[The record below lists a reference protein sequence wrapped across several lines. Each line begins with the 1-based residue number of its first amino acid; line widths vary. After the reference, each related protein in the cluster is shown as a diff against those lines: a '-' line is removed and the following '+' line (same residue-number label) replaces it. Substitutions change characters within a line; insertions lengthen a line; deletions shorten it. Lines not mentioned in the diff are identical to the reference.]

1 MGYDYALVHLFW
13 TVPPA
18 TILTILVYPFLTRV
32 DAAKLCFIITVA
44 VVATIPWDSYLI
56 RTNIWNYPPD
66 AVLGYSLFDIP
77 AEELFFFVIQTY
89 FTAQLYVLFNKPVLH
104 AQYLNAPWAVPAG
117 IRRAKVAG
125 QVFLAAAIVYGCY
138 LISGSA
144 EGTYL
149 GLILTWAAPF
159 ALLTWSITAHF
170 ILALPWTSTLL
181 PIVAPTVYLWVVDEL
196 ALGRGTWAIQSG
208 TKLGVRLFGHLE
220 IEEAVFFLVTNM
232 LVVFGLAAFDKA
244 VAVVDAHPDVFAE
257 PSDTLSMS
265 LIKARFWPS
274 KHYDMHRITAIRQ
287 AASRLAK
294 KSRSF
299 SLASSAFPGRLR
311 IDMTLLYSY
320 CRLADDLVDDAAD
333 NVVASDWIDKLQK
346 HLDLSYAEVNKTKP
360 SSGKESM
367 SSREY
372 ADSTFPSSALETLRH
387 LPVHLIPKRPF
398 DDLLKGFVMD
408 MDFDQGADQFPI
420 TNVANLE
427 LYASYVASTVGLMCL
442 ELVFHHCI
450 PGFPTHLYDTDAMAE
465 TDATKLGLPRN
476 KVSSTGVVLQRHSTK
491 GATTRNQLRLAAC
504 RMGLALQYVNIAR
517 DIAVDARIG
526 RVYLPTTWLQEA
538 GLTHQDVLRI
548 PRSDGVMQVRKRLL
562 DLAFDLY
569 DESRAVMVEIPPA
582 ARAPMIVAVE
592 SYMEIGRVLRDGA
605 AAAKEPQEAERGVNG
620 GGRATVPKGRRIWV
634 AWSTLMMS

>member
-18 TILTILVYPFLTRV
+18 AILTILVYPFLTRV
-32 DAAKLCFIITVA
+32 DAAKLGFIVTVA
-44 VVATIPWDSYLI
+44 VIATIPWDSYLI

-89 FTAQLYVLFNKPVLH
+89 ITAQLYILFNKPVLH
-104 AQYLNAPWAVPAG
+104 AQYLNAPWTVPAG
-117 IRRAKVAG
+117 IRSAKVIG
-125 QVFLAAAIVYGCY
+125 QIFLAASIAYGFY

-149 GLILTWAAPF
+149 GLILVWAAPF

-170 ILALPWTSTLL
+170 ILSLPWTSSLL
-181 PIVAPTVYLWVVDEL
+181 PIAVPTIYLWVVDEL
-196 ALGRGTWAIQSG
+196 ALRRGTWAIQSG

-220 IEEAVFFLVTNM
+220 IEEAVFFLVTNV

-244 VAVVDAHPDVFAE
+244 VAVVDAHPDVFAD
-257 PSDTLSMS
+257 PSDKLSMS
-265 LIKARFWPS
+265 LVQARFWPS
-274 KHYDMHRITAIRQ
+274 KCYDMHRITAIRQ

-333 NVVASDWIDKLQK
+333 NVVASNWIDKLQQ
-346 HLDLSYAEVNKTKP
+346 HLNLSYAEVNETKP
-360 SSGKESM
+360 TPETRVI

-372 ADSTFPSSALETLRH
+372 ANATFPSSALATLHH
-387 LPVHLIPKRPF
+387 LPIHLIPQKPF
-398 DDLLKGFVMD
+398 DDLLEGFVMD
-408 MDFDQGADQFPI
+408 MDFDKDAEQFPI
-420 TNVANLE
+420 NDKSDLE

-442 ELVFHHCI
+442 ELVFYHCI
-450 PGFPTHLYDTDAMAE
+450 PGFPTHLYDTDIPAE
-465 TDATKLGLPRN
+465 IDVRGLDNVRNMKCGTGIPRRREIMRAA
-476 KVSSTGVVLQRHSTK
+476 SI
-491 GATTRNQLRLAAC
+491 RNQLRRAAC

-538 GLTHQDVLRI
+538 GLKHQDVLRS
-548 PRSDGVMQVRKRLL
+548 PRSDSVMQVRKRLL

-569 DESRAVMVEIPPA
+569 DESRAIMIDIPPA

-605 AAAKEPQEAERGVNG
+605 EATKVSQEAAKGADG

-634 AWSTLMMS
+634 AWSTLLMS